1 MGGGVIGVTLFPSV
15 ASDRVSITLE
25 MPNGTN
31 VKVTD
36 SIISMIEEKSF
47 IVNEE
52 LTEKYLK
59 GTGKKLFENT
69 ILTINSSSSASL
81 D

>member
-1 MGGGVIGVTLFPSV
+1 MPS
-15 ASDRVSITLE
+15 
-25 MPNGTN
+25 GTN

-52 LTEKYLK
+52 FTEKYLK
-59 GTGKKLFENT
+59 GTGKELFENT
-69 ILTINSSSSASL
+69 IVSIK
-81 D
+81 